1 MAKVPRPESEY
12 FGKQDVLKKR
22 RLIDVKR
29 EKKQKEELKKIREL
43 HHGHCSDCGMEM
55 HEETFKGTTI
65 YRCDSCGGAFLS
77 VEALQKLCGTDP
89 KIIDSLLDLFNF
101 K

>member
-1 MAKVPRPESEY
+1 MAKAPHPESEY

-22 RLIDVKR
+22 KLVDVKK
-29 EKKQKEELKKIREL
+29 EKKLKEELKQLKEL
-43 HHGHCSDCGMEM
+43 HHGRCSDCGFEM
-55 HEETFKGTTI
+55 HEVTFKGTTI
-65 YRCDSCGGAFLS
+65 FRCDNCGGAFLKC
-77 VEALQKLCGTDP
+77 EALQKLCGNDP